1 MNPLSSPHDGGSH
14 PTRPGWAKAGLAILG
29 ILALVLIARS
39 GELSGWLPFL
49 LILACPLMHRFRH
62 RGHSVGGQAGA
73 AADPSAT
80 EPRD

>member
-14 PTRPGWAKAGLAILG
+14 PTRSFWAKAGLAILG

-49 LILACPLMHRFRH
+49 LLLACPLMHRFMH
-62 RGHSVGGQAGA
+62 RGHGHRAGH
-73 AADPSAT
+73 AADRGTTDS
-80 EPRD
+80 RD